1 MRYSTN
7 KKLAFLIQVFYLAVW
22 VLLAYLAWKAA
33 GLIWPFLAA
42 LVLVGCIHPLVRF
55 LHRKMKLNQK
65 VLSVTFLALLY
76 GGVGFGL
83 FFLCTHLVFWLQGLF
98 TQLPDYYNSTIQPLL
113 ENFSLWAENWLAGLP
128 VEITSNLETI
138 GDTVSNALSGF
149 IGNVSQQGISLVTS
163 WINGIPGLLISI
175 AFVILM
181 SFFLSLHYETVVGF
195 LRRQL
200 PRRWEEKLGKLKQL
214 SKTTVKNYL
223 KAVLILM
230 LCTFGELCVGFFILR
245 VDNPVGLAALIALFD
260 ALPLLGTG
268 GIMIP
273 WIIIELLGQDYS
285 LALGLAILY
294 AVVTVI
300 RNLIEPKVVGDQ
312 LGLNPVVSLVAIYLG
327 YRVLGVI
334 GMVLFPILAQILIL
348 LHKHGMIRLYRDKKP
363 EEGVQPEQ
371 EAGT

>member
-83 FFLCTHLVFWLQGLF
+83 FFLCTRLVFWLQGLF

-128 VEITSNLETI
+128 AEITSNLETI
-138 GDTVSNALSGF
+138 GDAVSNALSGF

-200 PRRWEEKLGKLKQL
+200 PRHWEEKLGKLKQL

-273 WIIIELLGQDYS
+273 WIIIELLGQNYS

>member
-1 MRYSTN
+1 M
-7 KKLAFLIQVFYLAVW
+7 
-22 VLLAYLAWKAA
+22 
-33 GLIWPFLAA
+33 
-42 LVLVGCIHPLVRF
+42 
-55 LHRKMKLNQK
+55 
-65 VLSVTFLALLY
+65 
-76 GGVGFGL
+76 
-83 FFLCTHLVFWLQGLF
+83 
-98 TQLPDYYNSTIQPLL
+98 
-113 ENFSLWAENWLAGLP
+113 
-128 VEITSNLETI
+128 
-138 GDTVSNALSGF
+138 
-149 IGNVSQQGISLVTS
+149 
-163 WINGIPGLLISI
+163 LISI

-200 PRRWEEKLGKLKQL
+200 PRHWEEKLGKLKQL

-273 WIIIELLGQDYS
+273 WIIIELLGQNYS

-312 LGLNPVVSLVAIYLG
+312 LGLNPVVSLVSIYLG